1 MASVRVPWAYVN
13 TEMDAWIHV
22 REEQCS
28 GRIKR
33 PSNRGHGRYCIRDV
47 AGEKDR
53 SGLHDF
59 EDRVYSDHL
68 KATLLVAAR

>member
-1 MASVRVPWAYVN
+1 MSVDLCPAALVASVRVPWAYVN

-33 PSNRGHGRYCIRDV
+33 PSNRGKGHYFEVLFDCTL
-47 AGEKDR
+47 EK
-53 SGLHDF
+53 
-59 EDRVYSDHL
+59 Y
-68 KATLLVAAR
+68 